1 MEKNTA
7 RLKDLRN
14 EFIDII
20 EKVAKS
26 KLTLDN
32 EIVFNNPIYVSSD
45 TYWDDRKLDA
55 MIIGDIGQVF
65 ILAEGHEDIGSLVSL
80 TTETLAEIADIIEC
94 GNYEIVE

>member
-7 RLKDLRN
+7 RLKELRN

-65 ILAEGHEDIGSLVSL
+65 ILAEDHEDIGSLVSL

>member
-14 EFIDII
+14 EFIDNI

-32 EIVFNNPIYVSSD
+32 EIVFNNPICVSSD
-45 TYWDDRKLDA
+45 TYWDNRKVDA
-55 MIIGDIGQVF
+55 MIIGDNGQVF
-65 ILAEGHEDIGSLVSL
+65 ILAEDHEDIGNLVSL